1 MQALQTAAT
10 QVVPNASS
18 AFLLQRKCACGRS
31 AGLTGAYHE
40 CRGNGVFA
48 KPGQTELRMNASGDE
63 YERQA
68 ERVAGRIVKASAH
81 DTAGEAAA
89 GTQRFAAPPNGS
101 MIAAP
106 DSVERVL
113 GSPGGRLDA
122 ALRQDME
129 RRFGHDFSRVRVHTD
144 AAAEKS
150 ARDVAARAYTAGRN
164 IVFGAG
170 QYAPRSHEG
179 RRLIAH
185 ELTHVVQQSAADAQ
199 RVGQNICEAG
209 LSSSPSLAHEAPA
222 VPRGR
227 AYSTVP
233 VLLMRQPEQKS
244 ETEPE
249 ASRTDETAAKTA
261 PADPCTAPDPQL
273 PVYKEADQKQRDQIL
288 QDMLRGLTAT
298 EKDSVCKRFRRAL
311 AAFSTSQMLTMKS
324 AGVRFWRAGEFP
336 PPFKDDYA
344 PGKAK
349 RNEMARYH
357 PEVRVIQ
364 WGTRAGVDEI
374 RHELAHAWDH
384 VRGGKVARL
393 TPTKE
398 PDAKR
403 RFKLRPRSHLK
414 KTKPA

>member
-48 KPGQTELRMNASGDE
+48 KPWQTELRMNASGDE

-68 ERVAGRIVKASAH
+68 ERVAGGIVKASAH

-89 GTQRFAAPPNGS
+89 GIQRFAAPPNGS

-170 QYAPRSHEG
+170 QYA
-179 RRLIAH
+179 
-185 ELTHVVQQSAADAQ
+185 
-199 RVGQNICEAG
+199 
-209 LSSSPSLAHEAPA
+209 
-222 VPRGR
+222 
-227 AYSTVP
+227 
-233 VLLMRQPEQKS
+233 
-244 ETEPE
+244 
-249 ASRTDETAAKTA
+249 
-261 PADPCTAPDPQL
+261 
-273 PVYKEADQKQRDQIL
+273 
-288 QDMLRGLTAT
+288 
-298 EKDSVCKRFRRAL
+298 
-311 AAFSTSQMLTMKS
+311 
-324 AGVRFWRAGEFP
+324 
-336 PPFKDDYA
+336 
-344 PGKAK
+344 
-349 RNEMARYH
+349 
-357 PEVRVIQ
+357 
-364 WGTRAGVDEI
+364 
-374 RHELAHAWDH
+374 
-384 VRGGKVARL
+384 
-393 TPTKE
+393 
-398 PDAKR
+398 
-403 RFKLRPRSHLK
+403 
-414 KTKPA
+414 